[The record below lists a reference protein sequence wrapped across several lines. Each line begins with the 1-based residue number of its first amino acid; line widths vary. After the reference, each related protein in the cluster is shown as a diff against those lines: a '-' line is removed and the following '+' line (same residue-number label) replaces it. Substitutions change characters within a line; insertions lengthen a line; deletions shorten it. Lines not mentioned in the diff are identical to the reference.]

1 MSWRWAVAANVDGD
15 KLLLQLQALPVSG
28 EHIKGDPAFSADN
41 LAVVVLASF
50 PLEVDMFDGDL
61 AAGPVP
67 LFFSSKPEE
76 TLAKISSRPSAAH
89 NLCQAL
95 AGRFLITEG
104 LTSKEAVSL
113 DGKPRIGKAEP
124 PFIRAWREPPPK
136 RQRAAESLAAGH
148 LGFSAAE
155 AAGKITCLE
164 FILNISNKPSVQ
176 ANI

>member
-1 MSWRWAVAANVDGD
+1 VPCAGLSWRWGIAASVDGD

-28 EHIKGDPAFSADN
+28 EHIKGDPAFAADN
-41 LAVVVLASF
+41 LAVVILASF

-76 TLAKISSRPSAAH
+76 TLAKVTGRPQAAH

-95 AGRFLITEG
+95 AGRFMATEG

-113 DGKPRIGKAEP
+113 NGRPRIGKAEP
-124 PFIRAWREPPPK
+124 PFIRAWREPPLK
-136 RQRAAESLAAGH
+136 KQRAADNLAAGH

-155 AAGKITCLE
+155 AAGKIE
-164 FILNISNKPSVQ
+164 YIN
-176 ANI
+176 